1 MKCLVT
7 GGAGFIGSHIV
18 ELLLEDPEND
28 VVVLDNLITGSRDN
42 LPPGCTFV
50 EADICSRS
58 ALREAMKDVN
68 VVFHNAAFVSIRG
81 SFTKLHNDLYTNCF
95 GPLAVFEEAV
105 HAGVG
110 KIIFASSMAVY
121 GEALLVTVA
130 EETPTMP
137 ISPYGLSKLRGEM
150 YLRMLAGR
158 YGFEHV
164 ILRYF
169 NTYGTRQ
176 TPSDYVGVMTTFI
189 RRALLGE
196 PLTVY
201 GNGRQTRDFVHVR
214 DVARANLLA
223 MKPGVTGTFNIGS
236 GKELSI
242 NQLAGMVLDV
252 VPGVK
257 FYEPAPPG
265 EINCICADIRRA
277 RDVLGYTP
285 EGDVRAT
292 LGELVDWW
300 EQKLRA
306 EGHGDRVKKPK
317 RHVA

>member
-18 ELLLEDPEND
+18 ELLLEEGEHE

-42 LPPGCTFV
+42 LFSGAAFIQG
-50 EADICSRS
+50 DICDRCAVRR
-58 ALREAMKDVN
+58 ALAGVD

-81 SFTKLHNDLYTNCF
+81 SFTKLHNDLLTNCL
-95 GPLAVFEEAV
+95 GTLTLFEEA
-105 HAGVG
+105 ARLGVR
-110 KIIFASSMAVY
+110 KVIFASSMAVY

-130 EETPTMP
+130 EESATVPN
-137 ISPYGLSKLRGEM
+137 SPYGLSKLRGEM
-150 YLRMLAGR
+150 YLRMLADR
-158 YGFEHV
+158 YGLERV

-169 NTYGTRQ
+169 NTFGTRQ

-201 GNGRQTRDFVHVR
+201 GNGNQTRDFVHVG

-236 GKELSI
+236 GRELSI
-242 NQLAGMVLDV
+242 NQLADMILEI
-252 VPGVK
+252 VPGGK

-265 EINCICADIRRA
+265 EITAIRADIRRA
-277 RDVLGYTP
+277 RDVLGYEP
-285 EGDVRAT
+285 KGDIRQL
-292 LGELVDWW
+292 LGELVVWW

-306 EGHGDRVKKPK
+306 QGLGDRITKHK
-317 RHVA
+317 RSVA

>member
-1 MKCLVT
+1 MRCLVT

-18 ELLLEDPEND
+18 ELLLEDPGNE
-28 VVVLDNLITGSRDN
+28 VVVVDNLMTGSRDN
-42 LPPGCTFV
+42 VSGGCTFIQ
-50 EADICSRS
+50 ADICSRS
-58 ALREAMKDVN
+58 ALREAMKDVD

-81 SFTKLHNDLYTNCF
+81 SFAGLHNELYTNCL
-95 GPLAVFEEAV
+95 GTLAVFEEAARARV
-105 HAGVG
+105 RKV
-110 KIIFASSMAVY
+110 IFASSMAVY

-130 EETPTMP
+130 EESPTLP
-137 ISPYGLSKLRGEM
+137 LSPYGLSKLRGEM
-150 YLRMLAGR
+150 VLRTLAGR
-158 YGFEHV
+158 CGFEHV

-196 PLTVY
+196 PITVY
-201 GNGRQTRDFVHVR
+201 GDGRQTRDFVHVR
-214 DVARANLLA
+214 DVAQANLLA
-223 MKPGVTGTFNIGS
+223 MKSGVTGTFNIGS
-236 GKELSI
+236 GHELSI
-242 NQLAGMVLDV
+242 NQLADMVLEMV
-252 VPGVK
+252 GGAK

-265 EINCICADIRRA
+265 EILCIRADIRRA
-277 RDVLGYTP
+277 RDVLGYNP
-285 EGDVRAT
+285 RGDIRVV

-306 EGHGDRVKKPK
+306 EGHGDRLRKPR